1 MLAIEYHV
9 HIWQVLPQL
18 SCGDT
23 CQIYECDSK
32 NITGTFARLKI
43 LLKEKFSN
51 VAFATP
57 TQVIE
62 SFHVFIVA
70 SLNRLLDKQSN
81 CWWSQTPWRSCDI
94 TLMFSGWPSEEC
106 TNLDVREA
114 HPPNDPYCWWRRAS
128 NSSSITAVS
137 ATTASATTT
146 AAAVVARFWHRQQAG
161 DSDIGWNHGMVTAM
175 NDMDQY
181 IGPVEK
187 HGQCLC

>member
-1 MLAIEYHV
+1 
-9 HIWQVLPQL
+9 
-18 SCGDT
+18 
-23 CQIYECDSK
+23 
-32 NITGTFARLKI
+32 
-43 LLKEKFSN
+43 
-51 VAFATP
+51 
-57 TQVIE
+57 
-62 SFHVFIVA
+62 
-70 SLNRLLDKQSN
+70 
-81 CWWSQTPWRSCDI
+81 
-94 TLMFSGWPSEEC
+94 MFSGWPSEEC

-187 HGQCLC
+187 HGQCPTVLEFPTPKVGVTKSNFSVPLFS